1 MIDIYIFELI
11 YYTFMGKRG
20 PKPKVTDVGCPNE
33 TCTDHNIIGKGNVVR
48 NGSYQ
53 LDGKRIQR
61 YLCRSCGRAFCDR
74 TNTAYYGLHTNED
87 KVDLALKM
95 SIRGMS
101 IEGIADVLEV
111 QPVTVSNWLARA
123 GKQCEK
129 VCEAKVKNLYLP
141 KIEMDEM
148 WVIVQK
154 K

>member
-1 MIDIYIFELI
+1 
-11 YYTFMGKRG
+11 MGKRG

-33 TCTDHNIIGKGNVVR
+33 FCTDHLIIGKGDVVG
-48 NGSYQ
+48 NGSYY
-53 LDGKRIQR
+53 LDGKRIRR
-61 YLCRSCGRAFCDR
+61 YLCRSCGKAFCDR
-74 TNTAYYGLHTNED
+74 TNTFYYGLHTNEE

-111 QPVTVSNWLARA
+111 QPVTVSSWISRA
-123 GKQCEK
+123 AEQCEK
-129 VCEAKVKNLYLP
+129 VNESKMKNLDIS
-141 KIEMDEM
+141 KVEMDEM

>member
-11 YYTFMGKRG
+11 YYTFMEKRG
-20 PKPKVTDVGCPNE
+20 PKPKVTGVGCPNE
-33 TCTDHNIIGKGNVVR
+33 SCLDHNIIGKGNVVG

-53 LDGKRIQR
+53 LDGQRIRR

-74 TNTAYYGLHTNED
+74 TNTFYYGLHTNEE

-111 QPVTVSNWLARA
+111 QPVTVSSWISRA
-123 GKQCEK
+123 AEQCEK
-129 VCEAKVKNLYLP
+129 VNESKMKNLDVP
-141 KIEMDEM
+141 KVEMDEM